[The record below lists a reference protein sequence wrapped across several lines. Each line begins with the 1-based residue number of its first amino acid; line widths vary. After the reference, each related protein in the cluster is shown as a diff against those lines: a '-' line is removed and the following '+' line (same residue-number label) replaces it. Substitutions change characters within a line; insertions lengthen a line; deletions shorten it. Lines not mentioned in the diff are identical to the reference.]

1 MINMI
6 VKQDLKVLFNVGDV
20 QLNCR
25 KNRVIQIANKL
36 LVVLTSLKIIFH
48 IFNELIM
55 GYFLKKLS

>member
-1 MINMI
+1 MI

-36 LVVLTSLKIIFH
+36 LVVLINIVKNNIP
-48 IFNELIM
+48 
-55 GYFLKKLS
+55 YF